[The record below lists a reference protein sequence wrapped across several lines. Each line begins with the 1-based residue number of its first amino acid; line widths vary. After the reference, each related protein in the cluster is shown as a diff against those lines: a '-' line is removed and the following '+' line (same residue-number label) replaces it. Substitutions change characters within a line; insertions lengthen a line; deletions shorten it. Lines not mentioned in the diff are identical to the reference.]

1 MRVRTTYV
9 CVLSLWLAFLC
20 SSNRVIAQDDVADV
34 ASQERLIENDPA
46 RRYFLIGAAEGQEAP
61 PDGYGLVVVMPGGD
75 GSAEFHPFV
84 KRIFKNA
91 LPPGYLVAQPV
102 AVKFTPS
109 QKIVWP
115 TKKSRVPQMKFSTEE
130 FVEAIIADVERDH
143 HLNPKRILTL
153 SWSSSGPAAYAIA
166 LDSTKVQGS
175 MIAMSVFRAAELQP
189 LDRAKG
195 RAFYLYHSPD
205 DRVCPFRMAEQAA
218 QVLEKQGARTTLAT
232 YAGGHGWR
240 GNVFADIQEGIEWL
254 ATP

>member
-1 MRVRTTYV
+1 MKVRATYV
-9 CVLSLWLAFLC
+9 CMLNLLLASLCGSDRTF
-20 SSNRVIAQDDVADV
+20 AQDDVADV
-34 ASQERLIENDPA
+34 PSQERLIENDAA

-61 PDGYGLVVVMPGGD
+61 PDGYGLVVVLPGGD

-102 AVKFTPS
+102 AMKFTPS

-115 TKKSRVPQMKFSTEE
+115 TKKSRAPQMKFSTEE
-130 FVEAIIADVERDH
+130 FVDAVIADVEREH
-143 HLNPKRILTL
+143 RLNPKRIFTL
-153 SWSSSGPAAYAIA
+153 SWSSSGPAAYAVA
-166 LDSTKVQGS
+166 LESTKVQGS
-175 MIAMSVFRAAELQP
+175 FIAMSVFRAAELQP
-189 LDRAKG
+189 LDRAKD

-218 QVLEKQGARTTLAT
+218 QVFEKQGARTKLTT
-232 YAGGHGWR
+232 YTGGHGWR
-240 GNVFADIQEGIEWL
+240 GDVFADIQEGIEWL